1 MPAAASL
8 FLSPDGGYGV
18 GDRVTND
25 SVSDSKK
32 RGVLKMLLEHHRVF
46 FGTLAIITL
55 IDPYF
60 LDVLAPSGFSLLS
73 TMPRRKK
80 KKIWQE
86 MQSGGSLTQPER
98 LGGEVKVTA
107 SLW

>member
-60 LDVLAPSGFSLLS
+60 LYVLAPSGFSLLS

-80 KKIWQE
+80 KTYGRKCNQV
-86 MQSGGSLTQPER
+86 GH
-98 LGGEVKVTA
+98 
-107 SLW
+107 